1 MKIIWKGK
9 GLNEKVY
16 LVNNNKKELIIKV
29 DKRYF
34 RPNEVNYLRGDARK
48 AFKKLKFKPRYN
60 FFNLVKDMVSKDLEL
75 ARLEK

>member
-1 MKIIWKGK
+1 M
-9 GLNEKVY
+9 
-16 LVNNNKKELIIKV
+16 